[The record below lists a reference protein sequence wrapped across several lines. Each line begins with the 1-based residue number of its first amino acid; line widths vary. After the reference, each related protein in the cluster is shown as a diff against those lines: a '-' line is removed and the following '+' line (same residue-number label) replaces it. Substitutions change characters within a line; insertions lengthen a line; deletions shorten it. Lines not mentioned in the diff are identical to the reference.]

1 MKIMDKMVN
10 REQATQI
17 LVALGDNEFGADTI
31 IDAIFG
37 EDTIE
42 ISLEWLLKSAED
54 TWDR

>member
-1 MKIMDKMVN
+1 MDKMVN

-17 LVALGDNEFGADTI
+17 LVALGDNEFGADAI